1 MDELN
6 KIFNEF
12 NEKIIMISISDL
24 GAGDTNSD
32 LNKFKNLYDA
42 KWTFALDSY
51 DEDAT
56 FKYNVLTVPKI
67 IIINQNGDIAFTH
80 NGFTKN
86 NILIDEIN
94 KII

>member
-6 KIFNEF
+6 KIYNEF
-12 NEKIIMISISDL
+12 NKKIIMISISVL

-32 LNKFKNLYDA
+32 LKNFKNLYDA
-42 KWTFALDSY
+42 KWIFALDSY
-51 DEDAT
+51 NEDVT

-67 IIINQNGDIAFTH
+67 IIINKNGDITYTH

-86 NILIDEIN
+86 NIIIDEIN